1 MPRLTNSLP
10 KYRHHKASGQAV
22 VTIAGRDF
30 YLGPHGTKASKL
42 EYDRLVAEW
51 LAGGRM
57 THVSP
62 MSGDITVAEV
72 MAGYLRFAKDR
83 YVKNGLPTSE
93 QDGIRAALRPV
104 KELYSKQPAS
114 TFGPLALKAVR
125 ARMVDSGMSRTTVN
139 QNTGRIVR
147 MFKWA
152 ASEELLPAVIPQS
165 LLTVTGLRKGHT
177 AARETAPISPAKDVD
192 IEATLPLLSNIVAD
206 MVRLQRLTG
215 MRPGEVCIVRP
226 VDIDRSADVWTYRP
240 ESHKTEHHERDRIV
254 YIGPQGQQ
262 ILASYL
268 LRDGSAYCFS
278 PRERESLRN
287 ASRREN
293 RKSPMTPSQAARK
306 PKRNRDRKPG
316 DCYLPNSY
324 RLAIKRACLNANV
337 PVWRPNQLRHTAA
350 TEIRR
355 AFGLEGAQVTLGHSA
370 ADITQ
375 VYAERDATLAR
386 RIAGEVG

>member
-10 KYRHHKASGQAV
+10 KYRLHRASGQAV

-30 YLGPHGTKASKL
+30 YLDPHGTKASKL

-57 THVSP
+57 ANVSP
-62 MSGDITVAEV
+62 LSGDITVAEV
-72 MAGYLRFAKDR
+72 MAGYLRFAKER

-125 ARMVDSGMSRTTVN
+125 ARMVSAGMSRTTVN
-139 QNTGRIVR
+139 QNTGKIVR

-192 IEATLPLLSNIVAD
+192 IEATLPHLSNIVAD

-226 VDIDRSADVWTYRP
+226 IDIDRSANVWTYRP
-240 ESHKTEHHERDRIV
+240 ESHKTEHHERERVV
-254 YIGPQGQQ
+254 YIGPQGKQ

-268 LRDGSAYCFS
+268 FRDESTYCFS
-278 PRERESLRN
+278 PRERERLRN

-293 RKSPMTPSQAARK
+293 RQSPMTPSQAARK

-324 RLAIKRACLNANV
+324 RLAIKRACLKAQV

-355 AFGLEGAQVTLGHSA
+355 EFGLEAAQAILGHASA
-370 ADITQ
+370 NITQ
-375 VYAERDATLAR
+375 VYAERDSEKAR